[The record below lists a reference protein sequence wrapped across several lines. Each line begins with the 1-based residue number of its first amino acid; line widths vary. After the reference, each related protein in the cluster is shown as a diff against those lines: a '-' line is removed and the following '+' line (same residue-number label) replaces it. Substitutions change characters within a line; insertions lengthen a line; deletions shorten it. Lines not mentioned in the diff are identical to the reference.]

1 MSPRTLSALVC
12 SRWVV
17 AWGLSVWMGIAQAGL
32 FEDDEARKAIL
43 DLRQRVEQSNATI
56 KLLTQENAQLRR
68 ALFDF
73 QGQIDSLKSELSQSR
88 GAQEQLTR
96 TQAELARSQAEL
108 ARSQAELARALSE
121 FQIRQ
126 KDLVLGVED
135 RLRRFDP
142 VKVNLDGAEFM
153 AEPAEKRDFDAAM
166 ETFRKGDF
174 ATAQLALGSF
184 VQRYR
189 TSGYAASALFWL
201 GNAQYANKDY
211 KESMANFQLMLK
223 SSLTH
228 PKAPEAMLAVSN
240 VQIELKDLKGA
251 RKTLDELVKA
261 YPASETAATARE
273 RLARL
278 R

>member
-1 MSPRTLSALVC
+1 
-12 SRWVV
+12 
-17 AWGLSVWMGIAQAGL
+17 MGIAQAGL

-43 DLRQRVEQSNATI
+43 DLRQRVEQSNAAI
-56 KLLTQENAQLRR
+56 QGLANENAQLRR
-68 ALFDF
+68 SLLDF

-88 GAQEQLTR
+88 GAQEQSTR
-96 TQAELARSQAEL
+96 TQAELARG
-108 ARSQAELARALSE
+108 QAELARALSE

-223 SSLTH
+223 SSPTH
-228 PKAPEAMLAVSN
+228 PRAPEAMLAVSN

>member
-1 MSPRTLSALVC
+1 
-12 SRWVV
+12 
-17 AWGLSVWMGIAQAGL
+17 MGIAQAGL

>member
-1 MSPRTLSALVC
+1 
-12 SRWVV
+12 
-17 AWGLSVWMGIAQAGL
+17 MGIAQAGL

-43 DLRQRVEQSNATI
+43 DLRQRVEQSNAAI
-56 KLLTQENAQLRR
+56 QGLANENAQLRR
-68 ALFDF
+68 SLLDF

-88 GAQEQLTR
+88 GAQEQSTR
-96 TQAELARSQAEL
+96 TQAELARG
-108 ARSQAELARALSE
+108 QAELARALSE

-223 SSLTH
+223 SSPAH
-228 PKAPEAMLAVSN
+228 PRAPEAMLAVSN

>member
-1 MSPRTLSALVC
+1 MNSRITMARTC
-12 SRWVV
+12 SRWVFV
-17 AWGLSVWMGIAQAGL
+17 WGLSVWMGVAQAAL

-43 DLRQRVEQSNATI
+43 DLRQRVEQSNAAI
-56 KLLTQENAQLRR
+56 RGLADENAQLRR
-68 ALFDF
+68 ALLDF

-88 GAQEQLTR
+88 GALEQSNR
-96 TQAELARSQAEL
+96 AQADLART
-108 ARSQAELARALSE
+108 LSE

-126 KDLVLGVED
+126 KDLAQVLDD

-142 VKVNLDGAEFM
+142 VKVILDGAEFM
-153 AEPAEKRDFDAAM
+153 AEPVEKRDYDAAM

-174 ATAQLALGSF
+174 VAAQGALSAF

-189 TSGYAASALFWL
+189 TSGYNASALFWL

-211 KESMANFQLMLK
+211 KESMANFQQLLK
-223 SSLTH
+223 VSPNH
-228 PKAPEAMLAVSN
+228 PRASEAMLAVAN

-251 RKTLDELVKA
+251 RKTLEDLVKA
-261 YPASETAATARE
+261 FPASETAVTARD
-273 RLARL
+273 RLTRL

>member
-1 MSPRTLSALVC
+1 
-12 SRWVV
+12 
-17 AWGLSVWMGIAQAGL
+17 MGIAQAGL

-43 DLRQRVEQSNATI
+43 DLRQRVEQSNAAI
-56 KLLTQENAQLRR
+56 QGLANENAQLRR
-68 ALFDF
+68 ALLDF

-88 GAQEQLTR
+88 GAQEQSTR
-96 TQAELARSQAEL
+96 TQAEL

-126 KDLVLGVED
+126 KDLVLDVED

-142 VKVNLDGAEFM
+142 VKVTLDGTEFM
-153 AEPAEKRDFDAAM
+153 AEPAEKRDYDAAM
-166 ETFRKGDF
+166 EIFRKGDF

-223 SSLTH
+223 SSPTH
-228 PKAPEAMLAVSN
+228 PRAPEAMLAVSN

-261 YPASETAATARE
+261 YPASETAVTARE